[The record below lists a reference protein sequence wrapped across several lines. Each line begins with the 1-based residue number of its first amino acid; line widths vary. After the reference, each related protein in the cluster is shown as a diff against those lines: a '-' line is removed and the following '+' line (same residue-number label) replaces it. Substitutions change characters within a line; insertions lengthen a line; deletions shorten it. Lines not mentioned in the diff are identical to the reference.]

1 MAATAERYTVEDQ
14 SLPYSLYIDGA
25 TGHDAVWLPA
35 DEVPALY
42 DARQQADEE
51 AAAIYEGYMRSVR
64 QGEVLGVPLDSDSLS
79 AGERAL
85 EARRQHGQDSAEF
98 LTIRQGVVVNF
109 QRYLAEAWSKLGS
122 EYFLPLWQPY
132 DQRQHDYVSY
142 GVAITPMMARGITP
156 LAEPEQVPLRN
167 AEYRENATNLRLGQL
182 VMSAAGVELA
192 GQSTQQLALPR
203 ELRDGPVS
211 AFTIS
216 ECPEYI
222 VERYRRDEQ
231 LGIQRTYSG
240 YAPQVEKIMLRCT
253 TIDGWSGGRF
263 VEQMGV
269 AGDLYGHDTIVSYL
283 EQRGAIIEG
292 TVPTKTEV
300 LGMQLV
306 TNDQRGVIGMVQDL
320 DAIASAKLGRPVFL
334 GRLAEAATERDYA
347 SIPSLAAERQR
358 RQMADA
364 EKLADYSMELAEA
377 GIEHAIG
384 NKMVDEL
391 MKVLM
396 HEAAKHDPEMAAMA
410 FDEKTAQTYR
420 EAQTARQTGN
430 NDMARIKE
438 EEAMRNAPEPDGC
451 SGACEVRNVDAE
463 SGEGQHLA
471 SLLKAKNGDRIAVDE
486 SKTRRCKCGG
496 KIAYAYSMVKVNKL
510 CLDCGAFESRSTKK

>member
-1 MAATAERYTVEDQ
+1 MAATAECYAVEEQ
-14 SLPYSLYIDGA
+14 TFGSEA
-25 TGHDAVWLPA
+25 TWLPA
-35 DEVPALY
+35 DEVPALH
-42 DARQQADEE
+42 DARRQADDE
-51 AAAIYEGYMRSVR
+51 AAAIYEGYMGTIR
-64 QGEVLGVPLDSDSLS
+64 QGESDGVPLDSDSLS
-79 AGERAL
+79 AGERAI
-85 EARRQHGQDSAEF
+85 ETRRQYGEDSAEF

-122 EYFLPLWQPY
+122 EYFPPLWQPY
-132 DQRQHDYVSY
+132 DQQQHDYVSY

-182 VMSAAGVELA
+182 VMTAAGIELA
-192 GQSTQQLALPR
+192 DHDTPQLALPR
-203 ELRDGPVS
+203 ELRGGPVS
-211 AFTIS
+211 SFTIS
-216 ECPEYI
+216 ECPDYI
-222 VERYRRDEQ
+222 VERCRRDEQ

-253 TIDGWSGGRF
+253 TIDGQSGGRF
-263 VEQMGV
+263 VEQLGV
-269 AGDLYGHDTIVSYL
+269 AGDLYGHDTIVDYL
-283 EQRGAIIEG
+283 EQRGAIAEG
-292 TVPTKTEV
+292 AVPTKTEV

-320 DAIASAKLGRPVFL
+320 DAIASARLGQPVFL
-334 GRLAEAATERDYA
+334 GQLVDAVTECDYV

-391 MKVLM
+391 MKTLM
-396 HEAAKHDPEMAAMA
+396 HTAAKHDPEMAGMA

-420 EAQTARQTGN
+420 EAQTARQTG
-430 NDMARIKE
+430 DDAMARMKE
-438 EEAMRNAPEPDGC
+438 EQALRDAPEPDGC
-451 SGACEVRNVDAE
+451 SGGACEVRNVDAE

-471 SLLKAKNGDRIAVDE
+471 GLLKAKNGDRIAVDE

-496 KIAYAYSMVKVNKL
+496 KIAYAYSLVKVNKL